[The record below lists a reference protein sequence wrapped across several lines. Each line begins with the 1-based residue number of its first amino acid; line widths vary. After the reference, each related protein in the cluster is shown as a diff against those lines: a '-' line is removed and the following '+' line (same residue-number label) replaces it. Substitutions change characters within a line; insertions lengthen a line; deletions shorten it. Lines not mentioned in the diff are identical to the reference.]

1 MKKLPKKNKYK
12 KPSQAIQIIK
22 LNAKL
27 VNKEARYIIECP
39 QRGDAKV
46 ITLGHQLL
54 FFSTFEG
61 DVWLLDTED
70 KLAIQLAIQGKA
82 LPYRIMEKGSSLAI
96 EWKADYEFSENGF
109 AVKDQKGNI
118 KLFPTYP
125 VKEIQDAER

>member
-12 KPSQAIQIIK
+12 KPSQVIQIIQ

-27 VNKEARYIIECP
+27 VNQEAKYIIECA

-61 DVWLLDTED
+61 DAWLLDTED
-70 KLAIQLAIQGKA
+70 KLAIQLAIQGKV

-96 EWKADYEFSENGF
+96 EWKADYDFSENGF
-109 AVKDQKGNI
+109 AVKDKRGNM

-125 VKEIQDAER
+125 VREIRDAER

>member
-1 MKKLPKKNKYK
+1 MTKFRKKNKYK
-12 KPSQAIQIIK
+12 KPSQVIQIIK

-27 VNKEARYIIECP
+27 VNKEARYIIECA

-46 ITLGHQLL
+46 VTLGHHLL

-61 DVWLLDTED
+61 DAWLLDTED
-70 KLAIQLAIQGKA
+70 KLALQLAIQGKV

-96 EWKADYEFSENGF
+96 EWKADYSFSENGF
-109 AVKDQKGNI
+109 AVRDKSGNI
-118 KLFPTYP
+118 RLFPAYP

>member
-12 KPSQAIQIIK
+12 KPSQVIQIIK

-27 VNKEARYIIECP
+27 VNKEARYIIECA

-61 DVWLLDTED
+61 DAWLLDTED
-70 KLAIQLAIQGKA
+70 KLALQLAILGKV
-82 LPYRIMEKGSSLAI
+82 LSYRIMEKGSSLAI
-96 EWKADYEFSENGF
+96 EWKAGYDFSENGF
-109 AVKDQKGNI
+109 AVKDKRGNM